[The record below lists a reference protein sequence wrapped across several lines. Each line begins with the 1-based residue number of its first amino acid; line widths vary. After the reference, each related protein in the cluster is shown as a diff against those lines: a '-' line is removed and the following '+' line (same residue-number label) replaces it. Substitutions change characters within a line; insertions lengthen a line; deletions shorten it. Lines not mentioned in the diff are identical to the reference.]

1 MPVSCKMT
9 WIRPRISSVSIRMLM
24 LFQNEVSLLSCPSTP
39 QLSRNVPAD
48 ARFAY
53 GKAVVFGDTI
63 KEAPV
68 HCICMLNE
76 NT

>member
-39 QLSRNVPAD
+39 QLSRNVPAGAGVVCD
-48 ARFAY
+48 KY
-53 GKAVVFGDTI
+53 AVSGDTI
-63 KEAPV
+63 K
-68 HCICMLNE
+68 
-76 NT
+76 